1 MLEVNASGV
10 INGDSG
16 WQPRR
21 KALIQ
26 GLEGVFGDV
35 IKTDGVIGRSTKPDA
50 NGDGLFDRGQGRAY
64 RILAGSD
71 EMVKLRSK
79 QGEPLSKNSSKR
91 WDAVQ
96 ALSVEDGYQVL
107 LQKGSRRKPQFR
119 LLSVGDDGITT
130 KK

>member
-1 MLEVNASGV
+1 MATPAAAPNAAV
-10 INGDSG
+10 H
-16 WQPRR
+16 
-21 KALIQ
+21 AA
-26 GLEGVFGDV
+26 
-35 IKTDGVIGRSTKPDA
+35 DA

-91 WDAVQ
+91 WEAVQ
-96 ALSVEDGYQVL
+96 ALSVDDGYQVL

-119 LLSVGDDGITT
+119 LLNVGDDGITT
-130 KK
+130 TKSAWLPQAKA